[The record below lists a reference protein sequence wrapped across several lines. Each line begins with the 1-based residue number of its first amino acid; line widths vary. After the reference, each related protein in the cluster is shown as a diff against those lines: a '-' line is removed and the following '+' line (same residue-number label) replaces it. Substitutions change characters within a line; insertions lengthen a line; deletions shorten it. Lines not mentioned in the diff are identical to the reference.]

1 MERALSPFSCSFFS
15 LQLVLKRA
23 GTQKGHG
30 GTNMASVNTLL
41 WLGVCL
47 SGWNIISADENSFP
61 KAENVRW
68 LSLDF
73 ITILQWSVEPSDYT
87 YTVLFSVDDDNWDTS
102 NHCIKI
108 SASEC
113 DLTTHLQ
120 AFDRTYTADIQT
132 ETTDDDLPHTFSP
145 KFNPYRESNIS
156 AVEFTVDALDD
167 RRVIVNITDPLTT
180 IYIRGKQQSIRD
192 ILQKD
197 LKYKI
202 SYHKSGSTGKRDIIS
217 DSSVA
222 EVEGLDAGESYCF
235 MVAAFIP
242 SRPKATQQGAWSTQH
257 CTQGHKDNLQ
267 DLSVGAW
274 VGAGFIVLTVLIVI
288 ITVTVLCCRQRNKTL
303 QMSQSSAS
311 V

>member
-1 MERALSPFSCSFFS
+1 M
-15 LQLVLKRA
+15 K
-23 GTQKGHG
+23 
-30 GTNMASVNTLL
+30 NTRKILL
-41 WLGVCL
+41 
-47 SGWNIISADENSFP
+47 I
-61 KAENVRW
+61 
-68 LSLDF
+68 
-73 ITILQWSVEPSDYT
+73 VEPSDYT

-102 NHCIKI
+102 NHCIQI

-120 AFDRTYTADIQT
+120 AFD
-132 ETTDDDLPHTFSP
+132 
-145 KFNPYRESNIS
+145 S

-167 RRVIVNITDPLTT
+167 RRVIVNITDPLTA
-180 IYIRGKQQSIRD
+180 IYTRGKQRSIRD

-217 DSSVA
+217 ESSMA

-274 VGAGFIVLTVLIVI
+274 VGCVFAWVGFFTQGAGL
-288 ITVTVLCCRQRNKTL
+288 
-303 QMSQSSAS
+303 S
-311 V
+311 

>member
-1 MERALSPFSCSFFS
+1 
-15 LQLVLKRA
+15 
-23 GTQKGHG
+23 
-30 GTNMASVNTLL
+30 
-41 WLGVCL
+41 
-47 SGWNIISADENSFP
+47 I
-61 KAENVRW
+61 
-68 LSLDF
+68 
-73 ITILQWSVEPSDYT
+73 VEPSDYT
-87 YTVLFSVDDDNWDTS
+87 YTVLFSV
-102 NHCIKI
+102 NHCIQI

-120 AFDRTYTADIQT
+120 AFD
-132 ETTDDDLPHTFSP
+132 
-145 KFNPYRESNIS
+145 S

-167 RRVIVNITDPLTT
+167 RRVIVNITDPLTA
-180 IYIRGKQQSIRD
+180 IYTRGKQRSIRD

-217 DSSVA
+217 ESSMA

-242 SRPKATQQGAWSTQH
+242 SRPKATQQGAWIKSKYDADTH
-257 CTQGHKDNLQ
+257 CLTVTLILSP

>member
-1 MERALSPFSCSFFS
+1 
-15 LQLVLKRA
+15 
-23 GTQKGHG
+23 
-30 GTNMASVNTLL
+30 MASVTTLL

-61 KAENVRW
+61 RAENLRW
-68 LSLDF
+68 HSLDF
-73 ITILQWSVEPSDYT
+73 TTILQWTVEPSAYT
-87 YTVLFSVDDDNWDTS
+87 YTVLFSVDDDNWENS
-102 NHCIKI
+102 NHCIQI

-113 DLTTHLQ
+113 DLTNNLRLS
-120 AFDRTYTADIQT
+120 DRTYTADVQT
-132 ETTDDDLPHTFSP
+132 EIETMDDDLPHTFSP

-167 RRVIVNITDPLTT
+167 RRVIVNITDPLTA
-180 IYIRGKQQSIRD
+180 IYARGKQLSIRD

-202 SYHKSGSTGKRDIIS
+202 SYYKSGSTGKRDIIS
-217 DSSVA
+217 DSSMA
-222 EVEGLDAGESYCF
+222 EVQGLDAGASYCF

-257 CTQGHKDNLQ
+257 CTQGHKDDLQ